1 MSIYGQYDL
10 RGILG
15 DQTGEDFIEKKKT
28 TKVFLAEIEEVKP
41 NPNNKFSTD
50 SEGIDLL
57 ASNIEEN
64 GLLHDLV
71 AYRCGDKYVLISG
84 HRRLLALQ
92 KLMTCKKNYV

>member
-50 SEGIDLL
+50 SEGVYNKPKIQ
-57 ASNIEEN
+57 EN
-64 GLLHDLV
+64 V
-71 AYRCGDKYVLISG
+71 K
-84 HRRLLALQ
+84 
-92 KLMTCKKNYV
+92 